1 MAGIC
6 YFSPLLHQISW
17 EAEVNM
23 RQRGFTLIELLV
35 AVAIVAILATVAV
48 ASYQDHIRR
57 SARADA
63 KAVLME
69 AAGFMERFYTTNGRY
84 TTDAA
89 GTTAPALT
97 GLTQSPKDGAA
108 RYIISVSAIAAQ
120 TYTLQAAPTGAQT
133 GDVCGNLTLTHTGV
147 KGVSADADGDGTV
160 GDPDDIQTC
169 WNR

>member
-1 MAGIC
+1 VKA
-6 YFSPLLHQISW
+6 SSQ
-17 EAEVNM
+17 
-23 RQRGFTLIELLV
+23 GFTLIELLV
-35 AVAIVAILATVAV
+35 AVAIVAILATIAV
-48 ASYQDHIRR
+48 ASYQDHTRR

-84 TTDAA
+84 STDAA
-89 GTTAPALT
+89 GTTAPSLT
-97 GLTQSPKDGAA
+97 GLTQAPKEGAA
-108 RYIISVSAIAAQ
+108 RYNIIVSAISAQ

-160 GDPDDIQTC
+160 GDADDIQMC

>member
-1 MAGIC
+1 MSG
-6 YFSPLLHQISW
+6 
-17 EAEVNM
+17 
-23 RQRGFTLIELLV
+23 QRGFTLIELLV

-57 SARADA
+57 SARAEA

-84 TTDAA
+84 STDPE

-97 GLTQSPKDGAA
+97 GLTQSPKEGTA
-108 RYIISVSAIAAQ
+108 RYNISVSAIAAQ
-120 TYTLQAAPTGAQT
+120 SYTLQAVPTGAQA
-133 GDVCGNLTLTHTGV
+133 GDECGTLTLTHTGV
-147 KGVSADADGDGTV
+147 KGMSGDANGNGTAGDAEDV
-160 GDPDDIQTC
+160 QQC

>member
-1 MAGIC
+1 MNRR
-6 YFSPLLHQISW
+6 
-17 EAEVNM
+17 E
-23 RQRGFTLIELLV
+23 RGFTLIELLV

-97 GLTQSPKDGAA
+97 GLTQSPKEGTA
-108 RYIISVSAIAAQ
+108 RYNISLATVAVNATDPAAPNNVFAASGPQ
-120 TYTLQAAPTGAQT
+120 GYTLQAVPVGAQV
-133 GDVCGNLTLTHTGV
+133 GDACGTLLIDHTGRR
-147 KGVSADADGDGTV
+147 GVTGVGATV
-160 GDPDDIQTC
+160 AEC
-169 WNR
+169 WQR

>member
-1 MAGIC
+1 
-6 YFSPLLHQISW
+6 
-17 EAEVNM
+17 M

-84 TTDAA
+84 TTDEA
-89 GTTAPALT
+89 GTTAPELT
-97 GLTQSPKDGAA
+97 GLTQSPKEGTA
-108 RYIISVSAIAAQ
+108 RYNISFAAITAQ
-120 TYTLQAAPTGAQT
+120 SYTLQAVPTGAQT
-133 GDVCGNLTLTHTGV
+133 GDECGTFTLTHTGA
-147 KGVSADADGDGTV
+147 KGVSADVDGDGTA
-160 GDPDDIQTC
+160 GDADDIQMC

>member
-1 MAGIC
+1 MQA
-6 YFSPLLHQISW
+6 
-17 EAEVNM
+17 
-23 RQRGFTLIELLV
+23 RGFTLIELLV

-84 TTDAA
+84 TTAA
-89 GTTAPALT
+89 GGAPALT
-97 GLTQSPKDGAA
+97 GLTQSPKQGDA
-108 RYIISVSAIAAQ
+108 RYNISVSAVAAQ
-120 TYTLQAAPTGAQT
+120 SYTLQAAPTGAQT
-133 GDVCGNLTLTHTGV
+133 GDPCGTLTLTHTGQ
-147 KGVSADADGDGTV
+147 KGITGAGMTV
-160 GDPDDIQTC
+160 AEC

>member
-1 MAGIC
+1 MKSRA
-6 YFSPLLHQISW
+6 
-17 EAEVNM
+17 
-23 RQRGFTLIELLV
+23 RGFTLIELLV
-35 AVAIVAILATVAV
+35 AIAIVAILATVAV

-57 SARADA
+57 SARAEA

-84 TTDAA
+84 STDAA

-97 GLTQSPKDGAA
+97 GLTQSPKEGTA
-108 RYIISVSAIAAQ
+108 RYNISVSAIGAQ
-120 TYTLQAAPTGAQT
+120 SYTLQAAPTGAQT
-133 GDVCGNLTLTHTGV
+133 GDACGNLTLTHTGV

-160 GDPDDIQTC
+160 GDADDIQIC

>member
-1 MAGIC
+1 
-6 YFSPLLHQISW
+6 
-17 EAEVNM
+17 M

-84 TTDAA
+84 TTAA
-89 GTTAPALT
+89 GDAPALT
-97 GLTQSPKDGAA
+97 GLTQSPKDGTA
-108 RYIISVSAIAAQ
+108 RYNITVSAIAAQ
-120 TYTLQAAPTGAQT
+120 AYILQATPTGAQA
-133 GDVCGNLTLTHTGV
+133 GDPCGTLTLTHTGV
-147 KGVSADADGDGTV
+147 KGVTGATATV
-160 GDPDDIQTC
+160 EEC